1 MESGTPSRDTAW
13 AMSEE
18 NVDVVRRAFDAV
30 NRRDMDALRE
40 LHDPDVIMRAVEGWP
55 EPGPFVGREAAMR
68 WYAELLGAF
77 DIDAMEQISCT
88 DAGDR
93 VVLQCIWH
101 GMGRGPEMNL
111 EFTGVFTVRKG
122 RVALVEFFLDH
133 DDALEAAGL
142 RE

>member
-55 EPGPFVGREAAMR
+55 EPGPFVGREAAMPCCS
-68 WYAELLGAF
+68 
-77 DIDAMEQISCT
+77 AMHL
-88 DAGDR
+88 A
-93 VVLQCIWH
+93 WH
-101 GMGRGPEMNL
+101 GARP
-111 EFTGVFTVRKG
+111 
-122 RVALVEFFLDH
+122 
-133 DDALEAAGL
+133 
-142 RE
+142 